1 MDQNNMSQQENTGA
15 QPTEQV
21 QNPYVQPAEQV
32 SNPYMAPT
40 NQQPAYQPPVV
51 SDDVSMG
58 EWMWTLLLSAIP
70 IVNLIPLL
78 VWAFSSSTKASK
90 ANFSRAVLLWMV
102 ICFCLSIILLILGFI
117 FGISLGFKLVND
129 YLRSVAVIMAL
140 L

>member
-32 SNPYMAPT
+32 QNPYMAPM

-58 EWMWTLLLSAIP
+58 EWMWTLFLACIP
-70 IVNLIPLL
+70 VVNLILLL
-78 VWAFSSSTKASK
+78 VWAFDGSTKASK
-90 ANFSRAVLLWMV
+90 ANFSKAMLLWMV
-102 ICFCLSIILLILGFI
+102 ICFCLVIILVIFGFI
-117 FGISLGFKLVND
+117 FGIVWFSD
-129 YLRSVAVIMAL
+129 YLTAICVTLR
-140 L
+140 